1 MLKYVNT
8 GIVFQE
14 IPNEVTL
21 AINISNC
28 PCHCPGCH
36 SHYLW
41 EDIGLP
47 LNTDAIDS
55 FAAEYGK
62 DITCISFMGGD
73 NDPKGVNQL
82 AQYIHEEHPEFK
94 VAWYSGKTI
103 ISPKINKQDFDYIK
117 IGPYIRHLGAY
128 NKPAVVSPERGR
140 YFRGY
145 HSSFLAEIASASLS
159 CAKSI
164 NFCLLRMT
172 ICFPLSWMTP
182 SEANSFRHLCREN
195 FWMANDS
202 AIS

>member
-47 LNTDAIDS
+47 LNADAIDA
-55 FAAEYGK
+55 FADQYGK

-73 NDPKGVNQL
+73 SDPKGVNQL

-103 ISPKINKQDFDYIK
+103 ISPMVNKQDFDYIK
-117 IGPYIRHLGAY
+117 IGPFIKHLGHFGQGHQLFSVED
-128 NKPAVVSPERGR
+128 NDLFAVELDDTISGKL
-140 YFRGY
+140 FQT
-145 HSSFLAEIASASLS
+145 SLQ
-159 CAKSI
+159 
-164 NFCLLRMT
+164 
-172 ICFPLSWMTP
+172 
-182 SEANSFRHLCREN
+182 
-195 FWMANDS
+195 
-202 AIS
+202 